1 MSISFDSA
9 TTSSFVNP
17 GTSVTY
23 SHTCS
28 GINRILFVL
37 VTGSSSTTT
46 FSATYDGVSMTQ
58 IGSIVSS
65 AEGVKRALF
74 YLIAPNSGAHN
85 IVATANGAAY
95 MDSLAHSYTGAKQSG
110 QPDVSSSGTGTVSS
124 SPWQFT
130 ATVIPNADKSW
141 SVMFGRDTAEGN
153 LNAVSGCVERS
164 GGGIDQG
171 FDTGNATLSGQQVN
185 MTVVSTGARTFSYS
199 YIIASFAPAYTGI
212 PDGLIGKLSSY
223 WKFDESS
230 GNASDS
236 VGVNTLTNTNTV
248 TYETGKIN
256 NGALTNPTGTK
267 YFTKTSPTG
276 LPSGATSHTINFWAK
291 PRVTQ
296 SGSVPGVIAWG
307 AEATNQM
314 AGLGFSNTGLY
325 YLGYTNDASVTYS
338 YATGTWSM
346 YTVTVDA
353 STKKVNFYVNG
364 ALVGTEQTLANTPNI
379 GTSFVVVGA
388 QRPGNL
394 VIFDGNI
401 DEVGIWGRIL
411 DICEIKALYNSGSGV
426 QYNFS
431 TLPSNIPYIGNSLID
446 HDQGSGTVSY
456 YNNGDLLVVSVNSTS
471 NDVSAMTYN
480 GASMTQLGTAQYFS
494 TYARYHS
501 TWYLVNPSVGTYN
514 IVTTGG
520 ANWQFDIFSA
530 YNVDQTTP
538 ITGATTTNT
547 SGANAYID
555 VTTTVNNAY
564 AIGVGQIAAVS
575 TAGTDTTM
583 LVNGT
588 PGNFYTLR
596 STNPVATAGT
606 FRVQSAHAGSVG
618 YFLRGFG
625 INPVATISTNSGFFA
640 LM

>member
-1 MSISFDSA
+1 MAINTDTYSNGGLWNGSQS
-9 TTSSFVNP
+9 
-17 GTSVTY
+17 SVTV
-23 SHTCS
+23 SHTCN
-28 GINRILFVL
+28 GTDRFLIVFINHF
-37 VTGSSSTTT
+37 TSSIS
-46 FSATYDGVSMTQ
+46 SLTYNGVAMTYLTDV
-58 IGSIVSS
+58 VSQW
-65 AEGVKRALF
+65 GYHLYVY
-74 YLIAPNSGAHN
+74 YLKNPDQGTHN
-85 IVATANGAAY
+85 IVLTMAGN
-95 MDSLAHSYTGAKQSG
+95 SYISMLSRSFTGTDQTS
-110 QPDVSSSGTGTVSS
+110 QPDVYSVVTNVTSPASPTLTSSRNSWLLVFQENPDT
-124 SPWQFT
+124 T
-130 ATVIPNADKSW
+130 ATPGANTVTVTNGSACDLFEGSTSVPAGSHSLNYSW
-141 SVMFGRDTAEGN
+141 TGRASDYIVVSVKEAPSLDTN
-153 LNAVSGCVERS
+153 LN
-164 GGGIDQG
+164 
-171 FDTGNATLSGQQVN
+171 
-185 MTVVSTGARTFSYS
+185 
-199 YIIASFAPAYTGI
+199 
-212 PDGLIGKLSSY
+212 SY
-223 WKFDESS
+223 WKLDESS

-236 VGVNTLTNTNTV
+236 VGANTLTNTNTV
-248 TYETGKIN
+248 TYESGKIN
-256 NGALTNPTGTK
+256 NSALTNPTGTK

-307 AEATNQM
+307 TEATNQM

-325 YLGYTNDASVTYS
+325 YLGYNNDAAVTYS
-338 YATGTWSM
+338 YATGSWSM

-353 STKKVNFYVNG
+353 STKKVNFYVDG
-364 ALVGTEQTLANTPNI
+364 ALVGTEQTLTNTPNI

-394 VIFDGNI
+394 IIFDGNI

-411 DICEIKALYNSGSGV
+411 DISEIKALYNSGSGV

-538 ITGATTTNT
+538 ISGATTTNT
-547 SGANAYID
+547 SGANAYVD

-564 AIGVGQIAAVS
+564 AIGVGQIAATS

-625 INPVATISTNSGFFA
+625 INPVATITANSGFFA